1 MSDIES
7 DLIENKNNFFFQT
20 NDQSNY
26 LRITYTNPG
35 KELNIQ
41 ILNTKIIFR
50 QNDVLING
58 NIRHTLPYQIDNVII
73 RRASTVFI
81 EVRGEFK

>member
-1 MSDIES
+1 M
-7 DLIENKNNFFFQT
+7 

-26 LRITYTNPG
+26 LRITYRHQGN
-35 KELNIQ
+35 ELSIQ
-41 ILNTKIIFR
+41 ILNTKVVLQ

-58 NIRHTLPYQIDNVII
+58 NIRHSLPYQIDNVII

-81 EVRGEFK
+81 EVRGKFKKINFIQTKSSSS